1 MASMLSLSPGTLKLL
16 SAAGSTLEF
25 FDFTLFILFA
35 PQIASNFF
43 PSEHGWSGVL
53 PVMLLFAVG
62 YILRP
67 LGGLLFGHIS
77 DRHGRRTVFLSSIT
91 LMSLATLGIGVL
103 PDYHA
108 IGPLAPCILLAL
120 RVVQGISLG
129 GELPGAIVYTAEHAP
144 ANRRGGAT
152 GLVIAGVTFGN
163 VIGSLSGVFLHS
175 ILNDAQISQW
185 GWRIPFIVGGIL
197 GIAGYYWRRKFSE
210 TPIFK
215 AACSADTPSGL
226 PLKIIITQFPA
237 HLIRGLLIA
246 SVPASIVA
254 VLLFIPRYSHHYLHN
269 TGISDFTLTTM
280 LFLLICL
287 NTVMFAH
294 WSDKTGRRPIL
305 FAGLGLLTVSALPV
319 WAILLNT
326 PEWSYIIALL
336 TVPFGMI
343 MSCYETMLVELFPTE
358 VRTTGV
364 ACCHNLAFALI
375 GGLTPALLESLCQA
389 GLLYSPAW
397 VLTACSLAT
406 VVAVFGLSDSY
417 QQPLS
422 QLATK
427 SD

>member
-35 PQIASNFF
+35 PQIAANFF
-43 PSEHGWSGVL
+43 PPESGLSGIL
-53 PVMLLFAVG
+53 PVLLLFAVG
-62 YILRP
+62 HIIRP

-77 DRHGRRTVFLSSIT
+77 DRHGRRTVFLSTIT
-91 LMSLATLGIGVL
+91 CMSLATM
-103 PDYHA
+103 A
-108 IGPLAPCILLAL
+108 IGLLPNYYTIGSLAPCLLLVL
-120 RVVQGISLG
+120 RVIQGISLG
-129 GELPGAIVYTAEHAP
+129 GELPGAIVYSAEHAP

-163 VIGSLSGVFLHS
+163 VIGSLSGVLLHS
-175 ILNDAQISQW
+175 VLSDYQINQW
-185 GWRIPFIVGGIL
+185 GWRLPFIAGGVL
-197 GIAGYYWRRKFSE
+197 GIAGYYWRRKFTE
-210 TPIFK
+210 TPIYK
-215 AACSADTPSGL
+215 AAYSKKAPTEL
-226 PLKIIITQFPA
+226 PLKTIIIRFPA

-246 SVPASIVA
+246 SVPASIVS

-269 TGISDFTLTTM
+269 TGLSDFTLTTV

-294 WSDKTGRRPIL
+294 GSDKTGRRPIL
-305 FAGLGLLTVSALPV
+305 FAGLGLLALSAFPI
-319 WAILLNT
+319 WSILLHY
-326 PEWSYIIALL
+326 PEWGYIIALL

-375 GGLTPALLESLCQA
+375 GGLTPALLESLCRA

-406 VVAVFGLSDSY
+406 VAAVFGLSDRY

-422 QLATK
+422 GLATK

>member
-35 PQIASNFF
+35 PQIAANFF
-43 PSEHGWSGVL
+43 PPESGWSGIL

-91 LMSLATLGIGVL
+91 CMSLATLGIGLL
-103 PDYHA
+103 PDHHT
-108 IGPLAPCILLAL
+108 IGSLAPGLLLAL
-120 RVVQGISLG
+120 RVIQGISLG
-129 GELPGAIVYTAEHAP
+129 GELPGAIVYSAEHAP
-144 ANRRGGAT
+144 PNRRGGAT

-163 VIGSLSGVFLHS
+163 VIGSLSGVLLHS
-175 ILNDAQISQW
+175 ILSDDQINHW
-185 GWRIPFIVGGIL
+185 GWRLPFITGGIL

-215 AACSADTPSGL
+215 AACSANTPTGV
-226 PLKIIITQFPA
+226 PLKIIITRFPA

-269 TGISDFTLTTM
+269 TGLSDFTLTTV

-287 NTVMFAH
+287 NTVVFAH
-294 WSDKTGRRPIL
+294 WSDKTGRRPVL
-305 FAGLGLLTVSALPV
+305 FAGLGVLTVSALPI
-319 WAILLNT
+319 WSILLHSH
-326 PEWSYIIALL
+326 EWGYIIALL

-343 MSCYETMLVELFPTE
+343 TSCYETILVELFPTE

-406 VVAVFGLSDSY
+406 VAAVLGLSDRY
-417 QQPLS
+417 QQSLS
-422 QLATK
+422 GLVTK
-427 SD
+427 PD